1 VNLSGTSA
9 FLFVLLLPSAASAL
23 PSFSRRY
30 QTPCTTC
37 HTTAPQLS
45 SFGETFRR
53 NGFFWPDSSP
63 ITHPRIPLDLAVTTS
78 REAPQGLHTSTGF
91 RRRELLSAESI
102 SLGKGQHA
110 SYALTLYQRTDGRI
124 PEGALGTA
132 FVALPAWG
140 GTLRAGQFAAVQAQY
155 APRARLTQEAPLALR
170 ASVGSVALTEPLPG
184 VCYEHPL
191 GNGELVLG
199 TLFNGALTLTPQS
212 HVGAGQGLYFHAIHG
227 RIGEQRTGLFGYHYG
242 ESALLGL
249 LNTQMI
255 APHLTLL
262 LAASAGKS
270 LGLAQQQA
278 SAEGSWN
285 LQQNLTLT
293 GREEWHNG
301 TTYPVAALTFL
312 PLPQIQLSLESS
324 LERGQHNNTALLRF
338 LL

>member
-1 VNLSGTSA
+1 MKLSRTSA
-9 FLFVLLLPSAASAL
+9 FLLAVSLCPAASAL
-23 PSFSRRY
+23 PSFSHRY

-45 SFGETFRR
+45 SFGEVFRR
-53 NGFFWPDSSP
+53 NGFLWPDSSLV
-63 ITHPRIPLDLAVTTS
+63 THPSVPLDLALTTT
-78 REAPQGLHTSTGF
+78 REAPQGLHTTTAF
-91 RRRELLSAESI
+91 RRLELLSAEGI

-132 FVALPAWG
+132 LVSLPVFG
-140 GTLRAGQFAAVQAQY
+140 GTLRAGQFAALQAQY
-155 APRARLTQEAPLALR
+155 APRTRLTQEAPLALR
-170 ASVGSVALTEPLPG
+170 ASSGSIALTESLPG
-184 VCYEHPL
+184 VCYEHRL
-191 GNGELVLG
+191 GDGELVLG

-227 RIGEQRTGLFGYHYG
+227 RIGAQRTGLFGYHYG
-242 ESALLGL
+242 ENALLGL
-249 LNTQMI
+249 LNTQTI
-255 APHLTLL
+255 SPQVTLL

-278 SAEGSWN
+278 SVEGSWY
-285 LQQNLTLT
+285 LRPNLTLT

-301 TTYPVAALTFL
+301 TLYPVAALTFL
-312 PLPQIQLSLESS
+312 PLPQIQLGVESS
-324 LERGQHNNTALLRF
+324 LERGQHNNTTLLRF